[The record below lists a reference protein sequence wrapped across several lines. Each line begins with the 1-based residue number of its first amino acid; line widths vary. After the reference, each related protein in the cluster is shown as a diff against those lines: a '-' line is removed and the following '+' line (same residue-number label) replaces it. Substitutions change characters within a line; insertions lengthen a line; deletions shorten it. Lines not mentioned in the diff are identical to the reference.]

1 MNLKPPLGHQDVFMV
16 LYGCNYCDVTAVLHS
31 LIESRQRSVETF
43 VDALVNESLSS
54 GRLHMLEIHQ

>member
-1 MNLKPPLGHQDVFMV
+1 MV

-31 LIESRQRSVETF
+31 LIKLRQRSVETF

-54 GRLHMLEIHQ
+54 GRLHMLEVHQ